1 MDHIVFDIGRVLL
14 DYEPERAF
22 VDLIPDA
29 AERRAFLVDV
39 CSTRWNLEQ
48 DRGRPWREAED
59 VLIAQHPEH
68 AAHIRAFRAN
78 WHTMIGPPIDANVA
92 RLRRFIAEGRDV
104 TLLTNFAADTFRESQ
119 LRWSFLTETR
129 GATVSG
135 ELGVIKPDPAIYAHH
150 ERSFALTPTRTL
162 FIDDN
167 LANVEAARACGW
179 HAVHYVD
186 QESLVQ
192 ALAAYG
198 LA

>member
-22 VDLIPDA
+22 VGLIPDA
-29 AERRAFLVDV
+29 SARRAFLVDI
-39 CSTRWNLEQ
+39 CSPAWNLEQ

-59 VLIAQHPEH
+59 VLIAQHPRH
-68 AAHIRAFRAN
+68 AAIIPAFRAN
-78 WHTMIGPPIDANVA
+78 WHAMIGPPIDANVA
-92 RLRRFIAEGRDV
+92 RLRRFIAQGRDV

-119 LRWSFLTETR
+119 QRWAFLTETR

-135 ELGVIKPDPAIYAHH
+135 ELGIIKPDAAIYAHH
-150 ERSFALTPTRTL
+150 ARTFALTPARTL

-167 LANVEAARACGW
+167 LANVEAAHACGW
-179 HAVHYVD
+179 HAVHYTD
-186 QESLVQ
+186 DPALVH
-192 ALAAYG
+192 ALAEFG

>member
-39 CSTRWNLEQ
+39 CSPGWNLEQ

-68 AAHIRAFRAN
+68 AALIRAFRAN

-104 TLLTNFAADTFRESQ
+104 TLLTNFAADTFRETQ
-119 LRWSFLTETR
+119 HRWSFLAETR

-135 ELGVIKPDPAIYAHH
+135 ELGIIKPNPAIYAHH
-150 ERSFALTPTRTL
+150 VRTFALTPSRTL

-167 LANVEAARACGW
+167 LANVDAARACGW
-179 HAVHYVD
+179 HAVHYTD
-186 QESLVQ
+186 EESLTHE
-192 ALAAYG
+192 LATYG